1 MKPPYEITPEILQK
15 ISPATA
21 SRDLIKGVESGLL
34 AKTVRIDKYLWAV
47 RLYKTRTLASEACKK
62 GKITVDDMPA
72 KPSRTV
78 TAGDVIKVKK
88 MPVVYSYRVR
98 DPIEK
103 RVGAKIVDQYVEN
116 ITSQEELQK
125 LEMQDDFFIKRD
137 RGAGRPTKKERR
149 LLDDMQDV

>member
-1 MKPPYEITPEILQK
+1 M
-15 ISPATA
+15 
-21 SRDLIKGVESGLL
+21 

-47 RLYKTRTLASEACKK
+47 RLYKTRTLATEACKK
-62 GKITVDDMPA
+62 GKVSVDDMPA

-78 TAGDVIKVKK
+78 SAGDVIEVRK
-88 MPVVYSYRVR
+88 MPVVYSYRVK

-116 ITSQEELQK
+116 VTPQEELQK
-125 LEMQDDFFIKRD
+125 LDMQDDFFIKRD

-149 LLDDMQDV
+149 LLDDIQDP